1 MPTSAQLASALGIT
15 FRQPLL
21 LEMALTHRSFLNE
34 HPERHG
40 ELSSNERLEFL
51 GDAIV
56 NMIAARLVYERF
68 PDRGEGELTEVRAAL
83 VRASTLAQFARSLEL
98 GLYLR
103 LSKGELRSGARMRA
117 SLLADAFEALLGAIY
132 LDQGLDE
139 VQRILVPLLEQHLA
153 AVAARSRQQNYRSR
167 FQERMQSERNE
178 TPRYV
183 VVASSGPEHQREFT
197 VEVEVAGEQLGRGR
211 GQSKRAAAQAAAQ
224 DALERLDAAHAGDA
238 DRPPQ

>member
-34 HPERHG
+34 HPERHN

-83 VRASTLAQFARSLEL
+83 VRTSALAQFARSLEL
-98 GLYLR
+98 GSYLR
-103 LSKGELRSGARMRA
+103 LSKGELRSGAQTRA

-139 VQRILVPLLEQHLA
+139 VQRIVAPLLEQHLA
-153 AVAARSRQQNYRSR
+153 TVAARSRQQNYRSR
-167 FQERMQSERNE
+167 LQERMQSERNQ
-178 TPRYV
+178 TPHYV
-183 VVASSGPEHQREFT
+183 VVASSGPEHRREFT
-197 VEVEVAGEQLGRGR
+197 VEVEVSGEQLGRGR

-224 DALERLDAAHAGDA
+224 DALERLDAAHPGRD
-238 DRPPQ
+238 Q